1 MLKSGTKVRSFGENS
16 KLSHHFLLLILNR
29 NVFEP
34 NRNLRSKTLNVG
46 SKTLNG
52 GSKTLNVGSKTLN
65 EEFIEEQEHLICGLT
80 VFHQSNTI

>member
-1 MLKSGTKVRSFGENS
+1 MRIPNFLTT
-16 KLSHHFLLLILNR
+16 FLLLILNR

-34 NRNLRSKTLNVG
+34 NRNLRSKTLNGG

-65 EEFIEEQEHLICGLT
+65 EEFIEEQEHLSASIYLII
-80 VFHQSNTI
+80 Q

>member
-1 MLKSGTKVRSFGENS
+1 M
-16 KLSHHFLLLILNR
+16 LILNR

-52 GSKTLNVGSKTLN
+52 GSKTSNVGSKTLNVGSKTLN

-80 VFHQSNTI
+80 VFHQSICFIGLPTQ

>member
-1 MLKSGTKVRSFGENS
+1 MSFGENS

-65 EEFIEEQEHLICGLT
+65 EEFIEEQEHLSASIYLII
-80 VFHQSNTI
+80 Q

>member
-1 MLKSGTKVRSFGENS
+1 MRIPNFLIT
-16 KLSHHFLLLILNR
+16 FLLLILNR

-34 NRNLRSKTLNVG
+34 NRNLR

-65 EEFIEEQEHLICGLT
+65 EEFIEEQEYFYLR
-80 VFHQSNTI
+80 